1 MNFQQLRIIRETV
14 RHNFNLTAVAQALAT
29 SQSGVSRH
37 IRDLEEELG
46 VELFVRR
53 GKRLLALTDPGRQIL
68 PFVERMLV
76 DAGSIGRIG
85 TELGATRAGE
95 LVIATTHTQARYML
109 PGVIAE
115 FRRAFPEVRLVL
127 HQTSPADVAQMLLDG
142 RADLGIATEALSNEP
157 DLAAFAFHVWRH
169 GVIVPK
175 GHALATASPLTLE
188 ALAAHPLITYQQG
201 FTGRPAIDRAFSG
214 SDIAPDIVLEAIDAD
229 VIKAYVELGLGV
241 GIVAEMA
248 FDPARDSALVMRPER
263 FFEETTTYLAVRRGR
278 FLRGFAYRFIEAC
291 RPELTEALVRREA
304 GVG

>member
-85 TELGATRAGE
+85 AELGATRAGE

-127 HQTSPADVAQMLLDG
+127 HQTSPADVARMLLDG

-157 DLAAFAFHVWRH
+157 DLAAFAYHSWRH
-169 GVIVPK
+169 GVIVLK

-291 RPELTEALVRREA
+291 RPELTEAFVRREA
-304 GVG
+304 GAG